1 MYMIA
6 IRRALNALPAAKAV
20 ALKTAMAENLGLI
33 PLRRTNKT
41 GTRPTIARWWDWFRA
56 HRPSF

>member
-6 IRRALNALPAAKAV
+6 IRRALNALPAANAV

-41 GTRPTIARWWDWFRA
+41 GTRPTIARW
-56 HRPSF
+56 